1 MDKKLLFDKKYIV
14 NEKNV
19 SLVKTE
25 IYDEMCR
32 EAWSGYFDVDVWTM
46 DGDKACCRQV
56 TGDTFISIY
65 DVVDD
70 VIVNDTKKYVS
81 FNYFKKMCPLGKLY
95 YKKFRIMGDWKVDL
109 HAFFLKDG
117 TPIVAFVIDD
127 CQSYPYV
134 DEMEEEVKKC
144 LLGEKQA

>member
-1 MDKKLLFDKKYIV
+1 MDKELLFDKKYII
-14 NEKNV
+14 NEKNA
-19 SLVKTE
+19 SLVKAE
-25 IYDEMCR
+25 LYDEMCR
-32 EAWSGYFDVDVWTM
+32 TSFYFDVDVWSM
-46 DGDKACCRQV
+46 DGDKACYRQV
-56 TGDTFISIY
+56 TGDTFVSIY

-70 VIVNDTKKYVS
+70 VIVNDTKKYVY

-95 YKKFRIMGDWKVDL
+95 YKKVRIMGDWKVDL

-127 CQSYPYV
+127 CQSYPHP
-134 DEMEEEVKKC
+134 DEMEEEVRNV